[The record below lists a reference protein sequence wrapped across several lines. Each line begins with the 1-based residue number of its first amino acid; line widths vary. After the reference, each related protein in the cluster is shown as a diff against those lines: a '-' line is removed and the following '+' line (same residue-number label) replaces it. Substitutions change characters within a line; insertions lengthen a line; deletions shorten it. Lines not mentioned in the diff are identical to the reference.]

1 MLEEPEALAV
11 LFADISRSTLLY
23 EALGD
28 LAAQEGVANC
38 LRLLAEIA
46 AAHRGTLIKTIGDAV
61 MCTFPRADL
70 AVAAAKAMQLALVE
84 SPVIRHPGVTGP
96 PIHIGIHLGP
106 VLCKNEDVFGD
117 AVNVAARLLELA
129 KAHQI
134 LATGQTVETLD
145 PEAQVMTRCLGS
157 TTVKGKRE
165 EYELYEIIWEPREL
179 TVLVRSAEASAPE
192 EASLTLRLHDRAI
205 ELGRMRPGATMGR
218 HRENDLVVD
227 DIFVSRIHAR
237 IEYRKGKFFVV
248 DMSTNGT
255 YLLARGEESIC
266 LHRAE
271 HSLQGEGFI
280 GLGREVDPESP
291 LVIRFSCEP

>member
-1 MLEEPEALAV
+1 MSEETEALAV

-28 LAAQEGVANC
+28 LAAQQAVADC
-38 LRLLAEIA
+38 LGLLADLA
-46 AAHRGTLIKTIGDAV
+46 AAHEGIVIKTIGDAV
-61 MCTFPRADL
+61 MCTFPRGDL
-70 AVAAAKAMQLALVE
+70 AVAAAKAMQLALAE
-84 SPVIRHPGVTGP
+84 SPVIEHPGVTGP

-106 VLCKNEDVFGD
+106 VLCKDEDVFGD
-117 AVNVAARLLELA
+117 AVNVAAHLLGLA

-134 LATGQTVETLD
+134 LTTEQTVQTLD
-145 PEAQVMTRCLGS
+145 TEAQVMTRLLGR

-165 EYELYEIIWEPREL
+165 EYDLYEVIWEPREL
-179 TVLVRSAEASAPE
+179 TVLIRSTEASAPE
-192 EASLTLRLHDRAI
+192 ESRLTLRFHDQAI

-237 IEYRKGKFFVV
+237 IEYRKGRFFVV

-255 YLLARGEESIC
+255 YLLAQGEESIC
-266 LHRAE
+266 LHRDE
-271 HSLQGEGFI
+271 RSLQGQGFI
-280 GLGREVDPESP
+280 GLGREVDPQSP
-291 LVIRFSCEP
+291 LVIHFSCEP

>member
-1 MLEEPEALAV
+1 MPEEPEALAV

-38 LRLLAEIA
+38 LRLLADIA

-70 AVAAAKAMQLALVE
+70 AVAAAKAMQLALAE
-84 SPVIRHPGVTGP
+84 SPVIRHHGVTGP

-106 VLCKNEDVFGD
+106 VLCKDEDVFGD
-117 AVNVAARLLELA
+117 AVNVAARLLGLA

-134 LATGQTVETLD
+134 LATGQAVQALD
-145 PEAQVMTRCLGS
+145 SEAQVMTRCLGR

-179 TVLVRSAEASAPE
+179 TVLVRSTEASAPGE
-192 EASLTLRLHDRAI
+192 SRLTLRFHDQAI

-237 IEYRKGKFFVV
+237 IEYRKGRFFVV
-248 DMSTNGT
+248 DTSTNGT
-255 YLLARGEESIC
+255 YLLIRGEESIC
-266 LHRAE
+266 LHRDE
-271 HSLQGEGFI
+271 HFLQGQGFI
-280 GLGREVDPESP
+280 GLGREVDPQSP
-291 LVIRFSCEP
+291 LVIHFSCEP